1 MHRPCTLL
9 FLIFQGFFCREAF
22 AQASQ
27 VEHIAAARKELI
39 VAFQNDDPAGASLWM
54 DSLARLD
61 NNFHTALLWDERWL
75 LYFWLEAYGNV
86 FDEAA
91 HFDETARYLADFKTP
106 PPKDSLFE
114 IVDAALY
121 ERQYEL
127 FRQMGNNAFLNEE
140 ERAFATLQL
149 EYLLRLDPKTDARRE
164 KIDAFVARYPNS
176 RFNTYLLSVRPD
188 KKTDSGTAFGM
199 HLLLQRGSWQDN
211 AERYLRPHWGIDIN
225 MTLRKKRMNYTGFF
239 GVGGQKI
246 DRDIEEDGYIWP
258 KGESST
264 LIMFGLEVGYD
275 VFDGDKIRVWPT
287 VGGGVGLLHP
297 PTPGEEDEPLPFYY
311 DSFRF
316 SAFYPQAALNADI
329 KFKIKQYDAAG
340 LASDSYQ
347 AVRVRLGYQWLNY
360 GRQNAALE
368 GNMLFFSVGYAFSL
382 RGVTR
387 S

>member
-1 MHRPCTLL
+1 MSKAE
-9 FLIFQGFFCREAF
+9 Q
-22 AQASQ
+22 
-27 VEHIAAARKELI
+27 IATARKELL
-39 VAFQNDDPAGASLWM
+39 VSFQNDDPASASLWM
-54 DSLARLD
+54 DSLARLED
-61 NNFHTALLWDERWL
+61 DFFAGLLWDERWL
-75 LYFWLEAYGNV
+75 LYFWLEAYGSV

-91 HFDETARYLADFKTP
+91 RFDENARYLALLKVP

-114 IVDAALY
+114 TIDVALY

-149 EYLLRLDPKTDARRE
+149 EYLLRLDKTQDARRE
-164 KIDAFVARYPNS
+164 KIDAFLSRYPNS
-176 RFNTYLLSVRPD
+176 RFHNYLLSVRPD
-188 KKTDSGTAFGM
+188 KKTSSRTAFGM

-211 AERYLRPHWGIDIN
+211 AERHLRPHWGIDLN

-239 GVGGQKI
+239 GVGGQKL
-246 DRDIEEDGYIWP
+246 DRAIEENGDIWP

-264 LIMFGLEVGYD
+264 LLMFGLEVGYD
-275 VFDGDKIRVWPT
+275 VFDGEKIRVWPT
-287 VGGGVGLLHP
+287 VGGGLSLLHP
-297 PTPGEEDEPLPFYY
+297 PTPGEEEEPLPLYY

-316 SAFYPQAALNADI
+316 NTFYPQAALNADI
-329 KFKIKQYDAAG
+329 KFKIKQHDAVD
-340 LASDSYQ
+340 LDRDSYQ
-347 AVRVRLGYQWLNY
+347 AVRVRLGYQWLYY